1 MKSHIIAAAWLAASA
16 VGAAAQG
23 VPPAG
28 PDSLPRELVEA
39 LLRPYLGLYSG
50 GASGFV
56 VGHVP
61 ASLAPFFFVPPG
73 ARVLGGIE
81 TPTTTVVVLSVP
93 MSVDDVRS
101 AYRRE
106 QLRLGWTMPSPAGA
120 RGWGFVPAPGMG
132 QDGTLTFC
140 HIGQSIQ
147 IVPYQMSSQ
156 PLIVTATVQNY
167 GTSCGTQ
174 IRFGMQA
181 STAVELPLLMNP
193 QDAGMNDRACLSS
206 NLSLVG
212 SNGTSERLQTK
223 LSPTQLLEH
232 FSRQLSDSGWSASPA
247 LAAVRRVWTRPDSGG
262 AARELTLTITPSAV
276 SGCQE
281 LSMQVRRVLST
292 PGR

>member
-1 MKSHIIAAAWLAASA
+1 MALLAAIAA
-16 VGAAAQG
+16 GAPAQG

-50 GASGFV
+50 AASGFV

-81 TPTTTVVVLSVP
+81 TPSTTVVVLSVP
-93 MSVDDVRS
+93 MPVDEVRS

-106 QLRLGWTMPSPAGA
+106 QLRLGWTMPSPAGP
-120 RGWGFVPAPGMG
+120 RGWGFVPAPGMT
-132 QDGTLTFC
+132 QDGSLVFC

-167 GTSCGTQ
+167 GSSCGTQ
-174 IRFGMQA
+174 MRFGMQG
-181 STAVELPLLMNP
+181 STAMELPVLMNP
-193 QDAGMNDRACLSS
+193 QDAAMNDRTCVSS
-206 NLSLVG
+206 TLSLVG

-281 LSMQVRRVLST
+281 LSMQVRRVLGA

>member
-1 MKSHIIAAAWLAASA
+1 MRSRLIAAAFLVASA

-23 VPPAG
+23 VPPG
-28 PDSLPRELVEA
+28 TPDSLPRDLVEA

-56 VGHVP
+56 VGRVP
-61 ASLAPFFFVPPG
+61 APLAPFFFVPPG

-81 TPTTTVVVLSVP
+81 TPSTTVVVLSVA
-93 MSVDDVRS
+93 MSVDEVRS

-106 QLRLGWTMPSPAGA
+106 QLRLGWTTPSPAGP

-132 QDGTLTFC
+132 QDGSLIFC
-140 HIGQSIQ
+140 HIGQSLQ

-156 PLIVTATVQNY
+156 PLIVTATVQNF
-167 GTSCGTQ
+167 GGSCGTQ
-174 IRFGMQA
+174 MQFGMQS
-181 STAVELPLLMNP
+181 STAVALPVLMNP
-193 QDAGMNDRACLSS
+193 QDAGMNDRTCLSS
-206 NLSLVG
+206 SLSLVG

-223 LSPTQLLEH
+223 LSPAQLLEH

-262 AARELTLTITPSAV
+262 AAREMTLTITPSTV

-281 LSMQVRRVLST
+281 LSMQVRRVPVV